1 MQAIPSHALNQL
13 ILNGDQS
20 PAQEENSPHQ
30 LPQSIRLKQIQ
41 YIEMPKNR
49 IKQKKRSIQEI
60 TDELLQWK
68 YFLDHKFQHHD

>member
-1 MQAIPSHALNQL
+1 MQSFPSQAVNKL

-20 PAQEENSPHQ
+20 PAHEENSPIL
-30 LPQSIRLKQIQ
+30 LPQSIKLKPTLGID
-41 YIEMPKNR
+41 MAKNR